1 MPINIKAHD
10 LRDQVTYFIS
20 NQHTK
25 KGLNPNIHV
34 IDSIYNIKG
43 KSTLHIIVVNY
54 TNKHVTFN
62 KGQCIGH
69 MERQI
74 DNIPQTCHQCHHTE
88 NDGQTSSP
96 GHCISFPGSETVS
109 G

>member
-1 MPINIKAHD
+1 MA
-10 LRDQVTYFIS
+10 YFIS

-54 TNKHVTFN
+54 TNKYITFN
-62 KGQCIGH
+62 KGQCKGH
-69 MERQI
+69 MEPPI
-74 DNIPQTCHQCHHTE
+74 DNMS
-88 NDGQTSSP
+88 QTSVNSV
-96 GHCISFPGSETVS
+96 ITQKMMDKQV
-109 G
+109 